1 MLYAACA
8 DGILILKAEGCRM
21 RKRLFP
27 KLTVRQS
34 AIACCIVLCAMF
46 AMETITLRFFEKDTT
61 PFRILM
67 GCVIACPFIFV
78 VFLQSVWAKTD
89 SKEPEERVL
98 IQRSGK
104 HGRK

>member
-1 MLYAACA
+1 
-8 DGILILKAEGCRM
+8 M
-21 RKRLFP
+21 RKHLFP

-34 AIACCIVLCAMF
+34 VIACCIVLWVMF
-46 AMETITLRFFEKDTT
+46 AMETIALRFFEKDTA
-61 PFRILM
+61 PFQILM

-78 VFLQSVWAKTD
+78 VFLQGVWGKSD
-89 SKEPEERVL
+89 PKEQEEGEL

>member
-1 MLYAACA
+1 
-8 DGILILKAEGCRM
+8 M
-21 RKRLFP
+21 RKHLFP

-34 AIACCIVLCAMF
+34 AIACCIVLCVMF
-46 AMETITLRFFEKDTT
+46 AMETIALRFFEKDTA

-78 VFLQSVWAKTD
+78 VFLQGIWGTPD
-89 SKEPEERVL
+89 PKEPEESVL